1 MYDLVCCSSATKN
14 KRMTWLQAISETFFK
29 FLLHHR
35 AWKNIAKT
43 GHKLSMKTTQGT
55 QHVTIKV
62 HGRWPRWVYS
72 NYWKWRKLLRSWQ
85 NPTKLKRPKM
95 RTFEDAAPFF
105 VPLHPHPFSN
115 LNTPKKKTWSTH
127 HINTHIKTTKKT
139 THLKKLPNEQWSFHP
154 WVSGTKTAQLYFGIF
169 PCPCHKDPY

>member
-115 LNTPKKKTWSTH
+115 LNTPFKKNMIYTPYQHPHQNHQKNNASQKTSKWAVIISP
-127 HINTHIKTTKKT
+127 
-139 THLKKLPNEQWSFHP
+139 LSFGDQNCP
-154 WVSGTKTAQLYFGIF
+154 VIF
-169 PCPCHKDPY
+169 RDFSMPVP